1 MIFDDVFKEIIE
13 KYEGPDIGGIT
24 DAIDRIKAAAEN
36 MEATVPKTDYDGLQS
51 RYDALDK
58 KFRERY
64 IEENFGPA
72 PSDDTPGNVAES
84 TEDDLESSANAMA
97 DNAEEPEEDDGEIEF
112 EDI

>member
-64 IEENFGPA
+64 IEENFGPE
-72 PSDDTPGNVAES
+72 PSGDVPDDVIENTM
-84 TEDDLESSANAMA
+84 DDDEYSANAMA
-97 DNAEEPEEDDGEIEF
+97 DNAEEPEEEPDEIEF